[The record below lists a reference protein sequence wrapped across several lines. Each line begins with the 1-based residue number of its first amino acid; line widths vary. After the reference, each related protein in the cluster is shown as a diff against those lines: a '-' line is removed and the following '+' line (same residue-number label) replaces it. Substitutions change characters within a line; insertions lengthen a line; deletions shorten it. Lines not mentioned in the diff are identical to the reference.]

1 MMWAKRRFKYAEF
14 APYQDILGELQM
26 ANAKICG
33 QFIMVS
39 VDTKDEPGESEY
51 YVGVPNKAFLMPFVG
66 FQQIQESECLEK
78 STRCCSRMWRRRNFK
93 GGSRLRRDRLC

>member
-1 MMWAKRRFKYAEF
+1 MWAKRRFKYAEF

-66 FQQIQESECLEK
+66 FQQIQESELPREIDTLLLADVASEEFQRRFTFK
-78 STRCCSRMWRRRNFK
+78 TR
-93 GGSRLRRDRLC
+93 